1 MTTDY
6 NPIAGEYKQSKLQPW
21 RTHIECFSLMELV
34 GDLSRLSVLDVACG
48 EGYYTRLLRRRGA
61 EAALG
66 VDLSTGMI
74 ELARAEEDA
83 DRLGIDYRVADAR
96 DLGVAEPFDLA
107 VAAYL
112 LNYAEIVTSWRRC
125 AAASRRT

>member
-74 ELARAEEDA
+74 ELARALKKTPIDWGSIIGSPTRETWA
-83 DRLGIDYRVADAR
+83 SPSRLIW
-96 DLGVAEPFDLA
+96 P
-107 VAAYL
+107 
-112 LNYAEIVTSWRRC
+112 WRH
-125 AAASRRT
+125 TF